1 MFNFIKKLFGPGV
14 DFKALAAAGA
24 LIIDVRTPEEFKQGH
39 LKGSVNIPLQIIAGK
54 IPEIQ
59 KKNKVVIAICRTGS
73 RSGMATGMMK
83 RAGIEAYN
91 GGSWN
96 GLAHKINA

>member
-73 RSGMATGMMK
+73 RSSMATGMMK